1 MGTTADKLNKIL
13 NSKAAIKAAIEAK
26 GVTDVGDVLADYPA
40 KIASIQAGSGTD
52 EYALESQML
61 ILPVRSTT
69 ITTSES
75 KTAAIATNDHIK
87 IVDADLKHYTVK
99 EWNDRSVA
107 NGFDNELIAPPV
119 GFSLECNGIR
129 TILYWPWQGEYYA
142 TSGTTS
148 KASNGMQHSVYEY
161 DQRTSAGEG
170 TDYHGTVDENLG
182 THTAGSHF
190 AADWSVT
197 VTEDDKLEL
206 YSGNTK
212 QRWIMEKNCGNVN
225 AMTAN
230 NYAERLEAMYVQNEW
245 LRHRFAICSGIASSE
260 TEGTI
265 TDVEILNS
273 AGAQAQIGEDMFFFV
288 NGQNTGLKAMY
299 NTNNKYAVNNAYY
312 FKLEYA
318 EWLYEQQ
325 KTNGVNM
332 NDTGVNSAERPLL
345 SPGAKGAE
353 AITVDGYWYIIT
365 PYISRPGNS
374 STNYDWN
381 MADSHAV
388 YYIKSLENKY
398 MAGEKE
404 LYPYWTNKS
413 IISGLISYL
422 NSYEKWGV
430 PGVLGGNVWSCVR
443 SSGSNAW
450 YVFMG
455 NGNLF
460 SYGTYGTY
468 SVVPASAF

>member
-1 MGTTADKLNKIL
+1 MGTTADKLNKL
-13 NSKAAIKAAIEAK
+13 KESKAAIKAAIEAK
-26 GVTDVGDVLADYPA
+26 GVTDVGDILANYPS
-40 KIASIQAGSGTD
+40 KIASIQSGASD
-52 EYALESQML
+52 YELESKML
-61 ILPVRSTT
+61 ILPVNTTT
-69 ITTSES
+69 ITT
-75 KTAAIATNDHIK
+75 KTGGTAAVATNDHIK

-129 TILYWPWQGEYYA
+129 TILYWPWQGVYYA

-148 KASNGMQHSVYEY
+148 KVSNAMQHSVRDY
-161 DQRTSAGEG
+161 RMMTGASKG
-170 TDYHGTVDENLG
+170 TDYHGTVDDNLG

-212 QRWIMEKNCGNVN
+212 QRWIMEKNCGKAPVMI
-225 AMTAN
+225 AD

-260 TEGTI
+260 AEGTI

-273 AGAQAQIGEDMFFFV
+273 AGTQAQVGEDMFFFV

-299 NTNNKYAVNNAYY
+299 NTNNRHLGSNAYY
-312 FKLEYA
+312 FKPEFA

-365 PYISRPGNS
+365 PYISIA
-374 STNYDWN
+374 TNLGTSYEHN

-388 YYIKSLENKY
+388 YYIKSLEKKY

-404 LYPYWTNKS
+404 LYPYWTNRS
-413 IISGLISYL
+413 IISGLINYL

-430 PGVLGGNVWSCVR
+430 PEVLYDYAWSCVR
-443 SSGSNAW
+443 AEDSGVWHVRMSGGYLGTTLSNMAEI
-450 YVFMG
+450 
-455 NGNLF
+455 
-460 SYGTYGTY
+460 
-468 SVVPASAF
+468 VVPASAF

>member
-1 MGTTADKLNKIL
+1 MGTTADKLNKL
-13 NSKAAIKAAIEAK
+13 KESKAAIKAAIEAK
-26 GVTDVGDVLADYPA
+26 GVENVGEILSEYPS
-40 KIASIQAGSGTD
+40 KISSIPSGD
-52 EYALESQML
+52 EYALESQMMT
-61 ILPVRSTT
+61 LPVRSTT
-69 ITTSES
+69 ITTKEGR
-75 KTAAIATNDHIK
+75 TAAIATNDHIK

-142 TSGTTS
+142 TSGSTS
-148 KASNGMQHSVYEY
+148 KVSNGIQHSVYEY
-161 DQRTSAGEG
+161 DQMTGAWEG
-170 TDYHGTVDENLG
+170 TDYHGTADENLG
-182 THTAGSHF
+182 THAVGSHF

-212 QRWIMEKNCGNVN
+212 QRWIMEKNCGNVDV
-225 AMTAN
+225 MIAN

-245 LRHRFAICSGIASSE
+245 LRHRFAICSGITSSE
-260 TEGTI
+260 AEGTI

-273 AGAQAQIGEDMFFFV
+273 SGVQAQVGEDMFFFV
-288 NGQNTGLKAMY
+288 NSQNTGLKAMY
-299 NTNNKYAVNNAYY
+299 NTNNKYSVNNGYY
-312 FKLEYA
+312 FKPEYA

-332 NDTGVNSAERPLL
+332 NDTGVNSAKRPLL

-388 YYIKSLENKY
+388 YYIKTLEGKY

-413 IISGLISYL
+413 IISGLINYL
-422 NSYEKWGV
+422 NSYEKWGI
-430 PGVLGGNVWSCVR
+430 PGVLGGVVWSCVR
-443 SSGSNAW
+443 DYGNSAWFVYMGS
-450 YVFMG
+450 
-455 NGNLF
+455 GNLT
-460 SYGTYGTY
+460 SYNSNNPC

>member
-1 MGTTADKLNKIL
+1 MGTTADKLNKVL
-13 NSKAAIKAAIEAK
+13 QSKAAIKAAIEAK
-26 GVTDVGDVLADYPA
+26 GVTDVGDVLANYPA
-40 KIASIQAGSGTD
+40 KIASIQSGGIF
-52 EYALESQML
+52 EYELESQML
-61 ILPVRSTT
+61 TLPVRSTT
-69 ITTSES
+69 ITASDG
-75 KTAAIATNDHIK
+75 KTDAIATNDHIK
-87 IVDADLKHYTVK
+87 IVDSDLKHYTVK

-107 NGFDNELIAPPV
+107 NRFDNELIAPPV
-119 GFSLECNGIR
+119 GLSLECNGIR
-129 TILYWPWQGEYYA
+129 TILYWPWKGEYYA

-148 KASNGMQHSVYEY
+148 KVSNAMQHSVYDY
-161 DQRTSAGEG
+161 DQMTDAREG
-170 TDYHGTVDENLG
+170 TDYHGTADKNIG
-182 THTAGSHF
+182 THAAGSHF

-212 QRWIMEKNCGNVN
+212 QRWIMEKGCGNSN
-225 AMTAN
+225 AMLVD

-245 LRHRFAICSGIASSE
+245 LRHRFAICSGITSSE
-260 TEGTI
+260 VEGTI

-273 AGAQAQIGEDMFFFV
+273 AGVQAQVGEDMFFFI

-299 NTNNKYAVNNAYY
+299 NTNNRYSVNNAYY
-312 FKLEYA
+312 FTPDHA

-325 KTNGVNM
+325 KANGVNM

-374 STNYDWN
+374 GTNYDWN

-388 YYIKSLENKY
+388 YYIKSLGKY

-413 IISGLISYL
+413 IISGLINYL
-422 NSYEKWGV
+422 NSYEKWGI

-443 SSGSNAW
+443 S
-450 YVFMG
+450 
-455 NGNLF
+455 NGNYAWFVGMGVGSLT
-460 SYGTYGTY
+460 SNVTNTTY

>member
-1 MGTTADKLNKIL
+1 MGTTADKLNKL
-13 NSKAAIKAAIEAK
+13 KESKAAIKAAIEAK
-26 GVTDVGDVLADYPA
+26 GVENVGEILSEYPA
-40 KIASIQAGSGTD
+40 KIAAIPTGD
-52 EYALESQML
+52 EYAFESQML
-61 ILPVRSTT
+61 ILPVRSTA
-69 ITTSES
+69 ITTKEG
-75 KTAAIATNDHIK
+75 KTAAVATNDHIK

-99 EWNDRSVA
+99 EWNERSVA

-142 TSGTTS
+142 TSGSAS

-161 DQRTSAGEG
+161 DQMTGAREG
-170 TDYHGTVDENLG
+170 TDYHGTADESLG
-182 THTAGSHF
+182 THAAGSHF
-190 AADWSVT
+190 AADWSVI

-212 QRWIMEKNCGNVN
+212 QRWIMEKGCGNSN
-225 AMTAN
+225 AMLVD

-245 LRHRFAICSGIASSE
+245 LRHRFAICSGITSSE
-260 TEGTI
+260 AEGTI
-265 TDVEILNS
+265 TNVEILNS
-273 AGAQAQIGEDMFFFV
+273 SGVQAQVGEDMFFFV

-299 NTNNKYAVNNAYY
+299 NTNNKYSVNNAYY
-312 FKLEYA
+312 FKPEYA

-374 STNYDWN
+374 GTNYDWN

-388 YYIKSLENKY
+388 YYIKSLGKY

-413 IISGLISYL
+413 IISGLINYL
-422 NSYEKWGV
+422 NTYEKWGV
-430 PGVLGGNVWSCVR
+430 PGVLGGYVWSCVR
-443 SSGSNAW
+443 YNGGSAW
-450 YVFMG
+450 CVGMG
-455 NGNLF
+455 SGNLGVN
-460 SYGTYGTY
+460 GTYGTY

>member
-1 MGTTADKLNKIL
+1 MGTTADKLNKL
-13 NSKAAIKAAIEAK
+13 KESKAAIKAAIEAK
-26 GVTDVGDVLADYPA
+26 GVENVGEILSEYPA
-40 KIASIQAGSGTD
+40 KIAAIPTGD

-61 ILPVRSTT
+61 ILPVRSTI
-69 ITTSES
+69 ITTSEG

-87 IVDADLKHYTVK
+87 IVDSDLKHYTVK

-107 NGFDNELIAPPV
+107 NRFDNELIAPPV
-119 GFSLECNGIR
+119 GLSLECNGIR

-142 TSGTTS
+142 TSGSAS

-161 DQRTSAGEG
+161 DQMTGAREG
-170 TDYHGTVDENLG
+170 TDYHGTADESLG
-182 THTAGSHF
+182 THAAGSHF
-190 AADWSVT
+190 AADWSVI

-212 QRWIMEKNCGNVN
+212 QRWIMEKGCGNSN
-225 AMTAN
+225 AMLVD

-245 LRHRFAICSGIASSE
+245 LRHRFAICSGITSSE
-260 TEGTI
+260 AEGTI
-265 TDVEILNS
+265 TNVEILNS
-273 AGAQAQIGEDMFFFV
+273 SGVQAQVGEDMFFFV

-299 NTNNKYAVNNAYY
+299 NTNNKYSVNNAYY
-312 FKLEYA
+312 FKPEYA

-374 STNYDWN
+374 GTNYDWN

-388 YYIKSLENKY
+388 YYIKSLGKY

-413 IISGLISYL
+413 IISGLINYL
-422 NSYEKWGV
+422 NSYEKWGI
-430 PGVLGGNVWSCVR
+430 PGALGGGVWSCVR
-443 SSGSNAW
+443 GNGTYAW
-450 YVFMG
+450 YAGVG
-455 NGNLF
+455 YGNL
-460 SYGTYGTY
+460 YGNYASSAY

>member
-1 MGTTADKLNKIL
+1 MGTTADKLNKL
-13 NSKAAIKAAIEAK
+13 KESKAAIKAAIEAK
-26 GVTDVGDVLADYPA
+26 GVENVGEILSEYPA
-40 KIASIQAGSGTD
+40 KIAAIPTGD

-69 ITTSES
+69 ITASDG
-75 KTAAIATNDHIK
+75 KTAAVVTNDHIK

-99 EWNDRSVA
+99 EWNERSVA

-142 TSGTTS
+142 TSGSAS

-161 DQRTSAGEG
+161 DQMTGAREG
-170 TDYHGTVDENLG
+170 TDYHGTADESLG
-182 THTAGSHF
+182 THAAGSHF
-190 AADWSVT
+190 AADWSVI

-212 QRWIMEKNCGNVN
+212 QRWIMEKGCGNSN
-225 AMTAN
+225 AMLVD

-245 LRHRFAICSGIASSE
+245 LRHRFAICSGITSSE
-260 TEGTI
+260 AEGTI
-265 TDVEILNS
+265 TNVEILNS
-273 AGAQAQIGEDMFFFV
+273 SGVQAQVGEDMFFFV

-299 NTNNKYAVNNAYY
+299 NTNNKNSVNNAYY
-312 FKLEYA
+312 FKPEYA

-374 STNYDWN
+374 GTNYDWN

-388 YYIKSLENKY
+388 YYIKSLGKY

-413 IISGLISYL
+413 IISGLINYL
-422 NSYEKWGV
+422 NTYEKWGV

-443 SSGSNAW
+443 SGGFNAW
-450 YVFMG
+450 YVYMGSGGLDG
-455 NGNLF
+455 NGTSNTC
-460 SYGTYGTY
+460 G
-468 SVVPASAF
+468 VVPASAF

>member
-1 MGTTADKLNKIL
+1 MGTTADKLNKL
-13 NSKAAIKAAIEAK
+13 KESKAAIKAAIEAK
-26 GVTDVGDVLADYPA
+26 GVENVGEILSEYPA
-40 KIASIQAGSGTD
+40 KIAAIPTGD

-69 ITTSES
+69 ITASDG
-75 KTAAIATNDHIK
+75 KTAAVVTNDHIK

-99 EWNDRSVA
+99 EWNERSVA

-142 TSGTTS
+142 TSGSAS

-161 DQRTSAGEG
+161 DQMTGAREG
-170 TDYHGTVDENLG
+170 TDYHGTADESLG
-182 THTAGSHF
+182 THAAGSHF
-190 AADWSVT
+190 AADWSVI

-212 QRWIMEKNCGNVN
+212 QRWVMEKNCGNAN
-225 AMTAN
+225 AMMAD

-260 TEGTI
+260 AEGTI
-265 TDVEILNS
+265 TNVEILNS
-273 AGAQAQIGEDMFFFV
+273 SGVQAQVGEDMFFFV

-299 NTNNKYAVNNAYY
+299 NTNNKYSVNNAYY
-312 FKLEYA
+312 FKPEYA

-332 NDTGVNSAERPLL
+332 NNTGVNSAERPLL
-345 SPGAKGAE
+345 SPGGKGAE

-374 STNYDWN
+374 GTNYDWN

-388 YYIKSLENKY
+388 YYIKTLEGKY

-413 IISGLISYL
+413 IISGLINYL
-422 NSYEKWGV
+422 NSYEKWGI
-430 PGVLGGNVWSCVR
+430 PGVLGGLVWSCVR
-443 SSGSNAW
+443 INGNNAW
-450 YVFMG
+450 YVSMG
-455 NGNLF
+455 VGNLV
-460 SYGTYGTY
+460 SNVTGVTC

>member
-1 MGTTADKLNKIL
+1 MGTTADKLNKL
-13 NSKAAIKAAIEAK
+13 KESKAAIKAAIEAK
-26 GVTDVGDVLADYPA
+26 GVENVGEILSEYPA
-40 KIASIQAGSGTD
+40 KIAAIPTGD
-52 EYALESQML
+52 EYAFESQML
-61 ILPVRSTT
+61 ILPVRSTA
-69 ITTSES
+69 ITTKEG
-75 KTAAIATNDHIK
+75 KTAAVATNDHIK

-99 EWNDRSVA
+99 EWNERSVA

-142 TSGTTS
+142 TSGSTS
-148 KASNGMQHSVYEY
+148 KSSNAMQHSVFEY
-161 DQRTSAGEG
+161 DQMTGAREG

-182 THTAGSHF
+182 THAAGSHF
-190 AADWSVT
+190 AADWSVS

-206 YSGNTK
+206 YCGNTK
-212 QRWIMEKNCGNVN
+212 QRWIMEKNCGN
-225 AMTAN
+225 AN
-230 NYAERLEAMYVQNEW
+230 SMMADNYAERLEAMYVQNEW

-260 TEGTI
+260 AEGTI
-265 TDVEILNS
+265 TNVEILNS
-273 AGAQAQIGEDMFFFV
+273 SGVQAQVGEDMFFFV

-299 NTNNKYAVNNAYY
+299 NTNNRHSVNNAYY
-312 FKLEYA
+312 FKPEYA

-374 STNYDWN
+374 GTNYDWN
-381 MADSHAV
+381 MTDSHAV
-388 YYIKSLENKY
+388 YYIKSLGKY

-404 LYPYWTNKS
+404 LYPYRTNKI
-413 IISGLISYL
+413 IISGLINYL
-422 NSYEKWGV
+422 NSYEKWSI
-430 PGVLGGNVWSCVR
+430 PGVLGGSVWSCVR
-443 SSGSNAW
+443 NGGTNAW
-450 YVFMG
+450 CVGVG
-455 NGNLF
+455 NGGL
-460 SYGTYGTY
+460 YGVNTTNTC

>member
-1 MGTTADKLNKIL
+1 MGTTADKLNKL
-13 NSKAAIKAAIEAK
+13 KESKAAIKAAIEAK
-26 GVTDVGDVLADYPA
+26 GVENVGEILSEYPA
-40 KIASIQAGSGTD
+40 KIAAIPTGD

-69 ITTSES
+69 ITASDG
-75 KTAAIATNDHIK
+75 KTAAVVTNDHIK

-99 EWNDRSVA
+99 EWNERSVA

-142 TSGTTS
+142 TSGSAS

-161 DQRTSAGEG
+161 DQMTGAREG
-170 TDYHGTVDENLG
+170 TDYHGTADESLG
-182 THTAGSHF
+182 THAAGSHF
-190 AADWSVT
+190 AADWSVI

-212 QRWIMEKNCGNVN
+212 QRWIMEKGCGNSN
-225 AMTAN
+225 AMLVD

-245 LRHRFAICSGIASSE
+245 LRHRFAICSGITSSE
-260 TEGTI
+260 AEGTI
-265 TDVEILNS
+265 TNVEILNS
-273 AGAQAQIGEDMFFFV
+273 SGVQAQVGEDMFFFV

-299 NTNNKYAVNNAYY
+299 NTNNKYSVNNAYY
-312 FKLEYA
+312 FKPEYA

-365 PYISRPGNS
+365 PYISRMGNS
-374 STNYDWN
+374 GTSYDWN

-388 YYIKSLENKY
+388 YYIKSLGKY

-404 LYPYWTNKS
+404 LYPYWTNKI
-413 IISGLISYL
+413 IISGLINYL
-422 NSYEKWGV
+422 NTYEKWGV
-430 PGVLGGNVWSCVR
+430 PGVLGGSVWSCVR
-443 SSGSNAW
+443 SSGINAR
-450 YVFMG
+450 YVHVDAG
-455 NGNLF
+455 YLG
-460 SYGTYGTY
+460 STITSSIC

>member
-1 MGTTADKLNKIL
+1 MGTTADKLNKVL
-13 NSKAAIKAAIEAK
+13 QSKAAIKAAIEAK
-26 GVTDVGDVLADYPA
+26 GVTDVGDVLANYPA
-40 KIASIQAGSGTD
+40 KIASIQSGGIS
-52 EYALESQML
+52 EYELESQML
-61 ILPVRSTT
+61 TLPVRSTT
-69 ITTSES
+69 ITASDG

-87 IVDADLKHYTVK
+87 IVDSDLKHYTVK

-129 TILYWPWQGEYYA
+129 AILYWPWEGEYYA
-142 TSGTTS
+142 TSGSTS
-148 KASNGMQHSVYEY
+148 KVSNAMQHSVFEY
-161 DQRTSAGEG
+161 DQMTGAREG
-170 TDYHGTVDENLG
+170 TDYHGTVDESLG
-182 THTAGSHF
+182 THAAGSHF

-212 QRWIMEKNCGNVN
+212 QRWIMEKGCGNSN
-225 AMTAN
+225 AMLVD

-245 LRHRFAICSGIASSE
+245 LRHRFAICSGITSSE
-260 TEGTI
+260 VEGTI

-273 AGAQAQIGEDMFFFV
+273 AGVQAQVGEDMFFFI

-299 NTNNKYAVNNAYY
+299 NTNNRYSVNNAYY
-312 FKLEYA
+312 FTPDHA

-374 STNYDWN
+374 GTNYDWN

-388 YYIKSLENKY
+388 YYIKSLGKY
-398 MAGEKE
+398 MVGEKE

-413 IISGLISYL
+413 IISGLINYL
-422 NSYEKWGV
+422 NSYEKWGI
-430 PGVLGGNVWSCVR
+430 PGVLGGLVWSCVR
-443 SSGSNAW
+443 NGGYAAW
-450 YVFMG
+450 YVSMG
-455 NGNLF
+455 IGSLL
-460 SYGTYGTY
+460 SYNTINTY

>member
-13 NSKAAIKAAIEAK
+13 ESKAAIKAAIEEK
-26 GVTDVGDVLADYPA
+26 GVPDVGNVLADYPE
-40 KIASIQAGSGTD
+40 KIKSIQSGGIF
-52 EYALESQML
+52 EYELESQML
-61 ILPVRSTT
+61 TLPVRSTT
-69 ITTSES
+69 ITASDG

-87 IVDADLKHYTVK
+87 IVDSDLKHYTVK

-107 NGFDNELIAPPV
+107 NGFDNDLIAPPV

-142 TSGTTS
+142 TSGSTS
-148 KASNGMQHSVYEY
+148 KVSNGIQHSVYEY
-161 DQRTSAGEG
+161 DQMTGAREG
-170 TDYHGTVDENLG
+170 TDYHGTADENLG
-182 THTAGSHF
+182 THAVGSHF
-190 AADWSVT
+190 AADWSIT
-197 VTEDDKLEL
+197 VTEDNNLKL
-206 YSGNTK
+206 YCGNTK
-212 QRWIMEKNCGNVN
+212 QSWIMEKNCGNTN
-225 AMTAN
+225 AMIAD

-245 LRHRFAICSGIASSE
+245 LRHRFAICSGITSSE

-273 AGAQAQIGEDMFFFV
+273 SGAQAQVGEDMFFFV

-299 NTNNKYAVNNAYY
+299 NTNNRYSVNNGYY
-312 FKLEYA
+312 FKPEYA

-332 NDTGVNSAERPLL
+332 NDTGVNSAKRPLL

-388 YYIKSLENKY
+388 YYIKTLEGKY

-413 IISGLISYL
+413 IISGLINYL
-422 NSYEKWGV
+422 NSYEKWGI
-430 PGVLGGNVWSCVR
+430 PGVVGGNAWSCVR
-443 SSGSNAW
+443 NGGNNAW
-450 YVFMG
+450 YVNVGSGSLISG
-455 NGNLF
+455 NANV
-460 SYGTYGTY
+460 TY

>member
-1 MGTTADKLNKIL
+1 MSTADKLNRLKE
-13 NSKAAIKAAIEAK
+13 SKAAIKAAIEAK
-26 GVTDVGDVLADYPA
+26 GVADVGDVLSTYAD
-40 KIASIQAGSGTD
+40 KIASIETGGTD

-61 ILPVRSTT
+61 ILPVNSTT
-69 ITTSES
+69 ITTSDG
-75 KTAAIATNDHIK
+75 KTAAVATNDHIK
-87 IVDADLKHYTVK
+87 IVDENLKHYTVK
-99 EWNDRSVA
+99 EWNDRSVS
-107 NGFDNELIAPPV
+107 NGFDNGLISPPV
-119 GFSLECNGIR
+119 GFSLECNGVR
-129 TILYWPWQGEYYA
+129 TILYWPWVGEYYA
-142 TSGTTS
+142 TSGSTS
-148 KASNGMQHSVYEY
+148 KASNAIQHSVYEY
-161 DQRTSAGEG
+161 DQMTGAREG

-206 YSGNTK
+206 YCGNTK
-212 QRWIMEKNCGNVN
+212 QRWIMEKNCGSINVMM
-225 AMTAN
+225 AD

-245 LRHRFAICSGIASSE
+245 LRHRFATCSGIASTE
-260 TEGTI
+260 AEGTV
-265 TDVEILNS
+265 TDVEILNA
-273 AGAQAQIGEDMFFFV
+273 AGAQAQVGEDMYFFV

-299 NTNNKYAVNNAYY
+299 NANNKYATNNAYY
-312 FKLEYA
+312 FTPDYA
-318 EWLYEQQ
+318 EWLYDQQ

-374 STNYDWN
+374 SMNYDWN

-388 YYIKSLENKY
+388 YYIKSLEGKY

-413 IISGLISYL
+413 IISGLINYL

-430 PGVLGGNVWSCVR
+430 PAFLGGYVWSCVR
-443 SSGSNAW
+443 SSGNYAW
-450 YVFMG
+450 YVNMS
-455 NGNLF
+455 NGGLALNSAIF
-460 SYGTYGTY
+460 SY

>member
-1 MGTTADKLNKIL
+1 MGTTADKLNKVL
-13 NSKAAIKAAIEAK
+13 QSKAAIKAAIEAK
-26 GVTDVGDVLADYPA
+26 GVTDVGDVLANYPA
-40 KIASIQAGSGTD
+40 KIASIQSGGIS
-52 EYALESQML
+52 EYELESQML
-61 ILPVRSTT
+61 TLPVRSTT
-69 ITTSES
+69 ITASDG

-87 IVDADLKHYTVK
+87 IVDSDLKHYTVK

-107 NGFDNELIAPPV
+107 NRFDNELIAPPV

-148 KASNGMQHSVYEY
+148 KVSNAMQHSVYDY
-161 DQRTSAGEG
+161 DQMTGAREG
-170 TDYHGTVDENLG
+170 TDYQGTADENLG

-190 AADWSVT
+190 AADWNVT
-197 VTEDDKLEL
+197 VTEDDKLKL
-206 YSGNTK
+206 YCGNTK
-212 QRWIMEKNCGNVN
+212 QSWIMEKNCGNSD
-225 AMTAN
+225 AMLVD
-230 NYAERLEAMYVQNEW
+230 NYSERLEAMYVQNEW

-265 TDVEILNS
+265 AEVEILNS
-273 AGAQAQIGEDMFFFV
+273 SGTQAQVGEDMYFFV
-288 NGQNTGLKAMY
+288 KGQNTGLKAMY

-312 FKLEYA
+312 FKPEYA

-374 STNYDWN
+374 GTNYDWN

-388 YYIKSLENKY
+388 YYIKSLGKY

-413 IISGLISYL
+413 IISGLINYL
-422 NSYEKWGV
+422 NSYEKWGI
-430 PGVLGGNVWSCVR
+430 PGVLGGGVWSCVR
-443 SSGSNAW
+443 GNGVNAW
-450 YVFMG
+450 YVNMG
-455 NGNLF
+455 NGNL
-460 SYGTYGTY
+460 GTSGTGSAY
-468 SVVPASAF
+468 SLVPASAF

>member
-1 MGTTADKLNKIL
+1 MGTTADKLNKL
-13 NSKAAIKAAIEAK
+13 KESKAAIKAAIEAK
-26 GVTDVGDVLADYPA
+26 GVENVGEILSEYPA
-40 KIASIQAGSGTD
+40 KIAAIPTGD

-61 ILPVRSTT
+61 ILPVRSTI
-69 ITTSES
+69 ITTSEG

-87 IVDADLKHYTVK
+87 IVDSDLKHYTVK

-107 NGFDNELIAPPV
+107 NRFDNELIAPPV
-119 GFSLECNGIR
+119 GLSLECNGIR

-142 TSGTTS
+142 TSGSAS

-161 DQRTSAGEG
+161 DQMTGAREG
-170 TDYHGTVDENLG
+170 TDYHGTADESLG
-182 THTAGSHF
+182 THAAGSHF
-190 AADWSVT
+190 AADWSVI

-212 QRWIMEKNCGNVN
+212 QRWIMEKGCGNSN
-225 AMTAN
+225 AMLVD

-245 LRHRFAICSGIASSE
+245 LRHRFAICSGITSSE
-260 TEGTI
+260 AEGTI
-265 TDVEILNS
+265 TNVEILNS
-273 AGAQAQIGEDMFFFV
+273 SGVQAQVGEDMFFFV

-299 NTNNKYAVNNAYY
+299 NTNNKYSVNNAYY
-312 FKLEYA
+312 FKPEYA

-374 STNYDWN
+374 GTNYDWN

-388 YYIKSLENKY
+388 YYIKSLGKY

-413 IISGLISYL
+413 IISGLINYL
-422 NSYEKWGV
+422 NSYEKWGIL
-430 PGVLGGNVWSCVR
+430 GVLGGNVWSCVR
-443 SSGSNAW
+443 S
-450 YVFMG
+450 
-455 NGNLF
+455 NGNSAWCVYMGSGGL
-460 SYGTYGTY
+460 YGSSTGNTC

>member
-1 MGTTADKLNKIL
+1 MSTANKLNKIL
-13 NSKAAIKAAIEAK
+13 ESKAAIKAAIEAK
-26 GVTDVGDVLADYPA
+26 GVENVGEILSEYPA
-40 KIASIQAGSGTD
+40 KIAAIPTGD

-61 ILPVRSTT
+61 ILPVRYTT
-69 ITTSES
+69 ITTSEG

-142 TSGTTS
+142 TTGATS
-148 KASNGMQHSVYEY
+148 KASNAMQHSVYEY
-161 DQRTSAGEG
+161 DQMTGAREG

-182 THTAGSHF
+182 THTVGSHF
-190 AADWSVT
+190 AADWSVI

-212 QRWIMEKNCGNVN
+212 QRWIMEKNCGGVR
-225 AMTAN
+225 AMIAD

-245 LRHRFAICSGIASSE
+245 LRHRFAICSGITSSE
-260 TEGTI
+260 AEGTI

-273 AGAQAQIGEDMFFFV
+273 SGTQAQVGEDMFFFV

-299 NTNNKYAVNNAYY
+299 NTNNKCSVYNAYY
-312 FKLEYA
+312 FKPEYA
-318 EWLYEQQ
+318 ELLYEQQ

-365 PYISRPGNS
+365 PYISRPGNYS
-374 STNYDWN
+374 IEWN

-413 IISGLISYL
+413 IISGLINYL

-430 PGVLGGNVWSCVR
+430 PAVLGGYVWGCVCNFFGNSAWCVYMGSGILSSDNV
-443 SSGSNAW
+443 
-450 YVFMG
+450 Y
-455 NGNLF
+455 
-460 SYGTYGTY
+460 YTH

>member
-1 MGTTADKLNKIL
+1 MGTTADKLNKL
-13 NSKAAIKAAIEAK
+13 KESKAAIKAAIEAK
-26 GVTDVGDVLADYPA
+26 GVENVGEILSEYPA
-40 KIASIQAGSGTD
+40 KIAAIPTGD
-52 EYALESQML
+52 EYAFESQML
-61 ILPVRSTT
+61 ILPVRSTA
-69 ITTSES
+69 ITTKEG
-75 KTAAIATNDHIK
+75 KTAAVATNDHIK

-129 TILYWPWQGEYYA
+129 AILYWPWKGEYYA
-142 TSGTTS
+142 TSGSTS
-148 KASNGMQHSVYEY
+148 KSSNSMQHSVFEY
-161 DQRTSAGEG
+161 DQMTGAREG

-182 THTAGSHF
+182 THAAGSHF

-225 AMTAN
+225 AMIAD
-230 NYAERLEAMYVQNEW
+230 NYAGRLEAMYVQNEW

-260 TEGTI
+260 AEGTI
-265 TDVEILNS
+265 TNVEILNS
-273 AGAQAQIGEDMFFFV
+273 SGVQAQAGEDMFFFV

-299 NTNNKYAVNNAYY
+299 NTNNKYSANNAYY
-312 FKLEYA
+312 FKPEYA

-374 STNYDWN
+374 GTNYDWN

-388 YYIKSLENKY
+388 YYIKSLGKY

-413 IISGLISYL
+413 IISGLINYL
-422 NSYEKWGV
+422 NSYEKWGIL
-430 PGVLGGNVWSCVR
+430 GVLGGHVWSCVR
-443 SSGSNAW
+443 VSGSSAW
-450 YVFMG
+450 SVGMG
-455 NGNLF
+455 V
-460 SYGTYGTY
+460 GTLYYYTTYSTY